1 MDLLILSLIVISIL
15 AGLMLGLYWLVLK
28 EYCLNKTL
36 EAAQDISESDDE
48 VLSS

>member
-1 MDLLILSLIVISIL
+1 MLSIIVISIL

-36 EAAQDISESDDE
+36 ENSEDVEPVEGNIS
-48 VLSS
+48 